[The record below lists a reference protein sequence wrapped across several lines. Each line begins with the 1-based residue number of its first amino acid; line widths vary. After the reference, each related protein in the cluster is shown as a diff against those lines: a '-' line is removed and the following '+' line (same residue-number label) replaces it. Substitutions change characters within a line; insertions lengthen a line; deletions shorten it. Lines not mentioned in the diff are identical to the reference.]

1 MRRAKRLERKR
12 ISIENSLHQMQ
23 EFVIDEYE
31 DHIVLRIFLSRNLEH
46 VDIPS
51 TFEGKKVTVI
61 GDSCF
66 DSCMNLKTLSFPNTL
81 ESIGF
86 SAFAYCKRLTELI
99 LPDSI
104 TEIDCFAFQDCRGLK
119 KVVLPKKLKRL
130 KSGVFCFCYLRDPEF
145 ILPDGLEV
153 IESTAFSSGGGFDLV
168 IPDSVKE
175 IGKRAFNWGPRPIT
189 SLPYDEIWSQDW
201 PYGEEV
207 ICSGV
212 QGTITG
218 YHYLEEGCMLHDVTL
233 ESETKQFVY
242 PCDYLDGKILFVDE
256 ENFKSLQRRF
266 TSHRERDD
274 KFEIA
279 YKVRKAWLR
288 GLIATE

>member
-1 MRRAKRLERKR
+1 MERKR

-86 SAFAYCKRLTELI
+86 SAFGDCKRLTELI
-99 LPDSI
+99 LPDSV
-104 TEIDCFAFQDCRGLK
+104 TEIDCLAFHDCRGLK

-153 IESTAFSSGGGFDLV
+153 IESTAFSSGGSFDLV

-175 IGKRAFNWGPRPIT
+175 IGK
-189 SLPYDEIWSQDW
+189 
-201 PYGEEV
+201 
-207 ICSGV
+207 
-212 QGTITG
+212 
-218 YHYLEEGCMLHDVTL
+218 
-233 ESETKQFVY
+233 
-242 PCDYLDGKILFVDE
+242 
-256 ENFKSLQRRF
+256 KS
-266 TSHRERDD
+266 
-274 KFEIA
+274 
-279 YKVRKAWLR
+279 V
-288 GLIATE
+288 

>member
-86 SAFAYCKRLTELI
+86 SAFADCKRLTELI

-130 KSGVFCFCYLRDPEF
+130 KSGVFCYCYLRDPEF

-153 IESTAFSSGGGFDLV
+153 IEGTAFFSGGGFYLV

-175 IGKRAFNWGPRPIT
+175 IGKRAFNCGPH
-189 SLPYDEIWSQDW
+189 DEIWFRDW

-207 ICSGV
+207 ICSGI
-212 QGTITG
+212 QGKITG
-218 YHYLEEGCMLHDVTL
+218 FHSLEEGCMLHDVAL
-233 ESETKQFVY
+233 ESGTKQFVY

-256 ENFKSLQRRF
+256 KNFQSMQRQF

-288 GLIATE
+288 GLIAPQ